1 MRSHLSIHPF
11 HPHERAAADG
21 TQPQQAAAAA
31 AMSRPTPAADAEEA
45 PPAPATPAPTS
56 DPSWS
61 RAARYVRTTMLSSS
75 ASRREPAAPSSA
87 TAKAADLTKANTFA
101 TPRDPSP
108 GAASAAAAAAN
119 AKEMQAKTS
128 ALAAAREAA
137 AAAIHHEGW
146 MVRYGRRKI
155 GRSFFHTRY
164 FVLESKLLAYYKK
177 KPKDS
182 MVPLKSLLIDG
193 NCRVEDRGLKTHHG
207 QMIYVLCVYNKKEKE
222 HQITMGAYDIEDALA
237 WKKKIEQIID
247 QQDSMADKNRKAFA
261 SMDFDTE
268 LGGQF
273 AFSDHDSA
281 AEEEEERPILTR
293 RTTIGNGPPESIRDW
308 TNEPDIGSNQ
318 NEPSQFSSKKNWR
331 LLRCQNGL
339 RIFEELLE
347 VDYLARSCSRAMR
360 AVGVVEATCEAIF
373 GLVMSMDVTRYEWD
387 CSFRYGSLV
396 EEVDGHTAIIYH
408 KLQLHWCPMLV
419 WPRDLCYVRYWRRN
433 DDGSYVV
440 LFRSVDHPNCG
451 RQRGYVRAF
460 IESGGFKITPLKCR
474 NGRPRTQVQHLMQID
489 LKGWLLNYSAS
500 FQYHT
505 LLQIQNCV
513 AGLREYFSQTD
524 ECHIAPRIPVM
535 EKMFDPSADQ
545 KNPQPRAIDK
555 IKPLDKDQKDGRN
568 MSIIEEESD
577 EDDDYQVPEANIED
591 DSNKSDNDAKPEEPL
606 EKIDLSCFSGVLHRD
621 PDEKTRNC
629 WTVPDSTLFKVR
641 SKNFPTDKSKI
652 PAASYL
658 MELAAIDWFKDTKR
672 MDNVGRQ
679 KGCVAQLAAE
689 KGMHTFVA
697 NIQIPGST
705 HYSIVMYFVTNTMK
719 KGSLLQRF
727 FDGDDEFR
735 NSRLKLIPAVPKGSW
750 IVRQSVGST
759 PCLLGKAVDCSYIR
773 APGYLEVDVDIGS
786 SAVAN
791 GVLGLV
797 FGVVTTLVVDMAFLI
812 QANTYEELPEQ
823 VIGAARLAHVEPAA
837 AIVPDLDNT
846 NSDSKDSNN
855 DDNSNNNNSSSN
867 NNNATSSEDDSSKK
881 TN

>member
-1 MRSHLSIHPF
+1 M
-11 HPHERAAADG
+11 
-21 TQPQQAAAAA
+21 
-31 AMSRPTPAADAEEA
+31 
-45 PPAPATPAPTS
+45 
-56 DPSWS
+56 
-61 RAARYVRTTMLSSS
+61 MLSSS
-75 ASRREPAAPSSA
+75 ASRREVGGG
-87 TAKAADLTKANTFA
+87 
-101 TPRDPSP
+101 
-108 GAASAAAAAAN
+108 GAASSTKSGELSLSKVASVAIRESSGSGSGGISKSSELLSRAGT
-119 AKEMQAKTS
+119 M
-128 ALAAAREAA
+128 AAAREAA
-137 AAAIHHEGW
+137 AAAVHHEGW

-164 FVLESKLLAYYKK
+164 FVLDSRLLAYYKK
-177 KPKDS
+177 KPKDN

-207 QMIYVLCVYNKKEKE
+207 QMVYVLCVYNKKEKE
-222 HQITMGAYDIEDALA
+222 HQITRYISIYMTRFNSQMGAYDIEDALA
-237 WKKKIEQIID
+237 WKKNIELIID
-247 QQDSMADKNRKAFA
+247 QQQENMTSKNRKAFA

-273 AFSDHDSA
+273 IFSDHDSA
-281 AEEEEERPILTR
+281 AEDEEERPMLIR
-293 RTTIGNGPPESIRDW
+293 RTTIG
-308 TNEPDIGSNQ
+308 
-318 NEPSQFSSKKNWR
+318 
-331 LLRCQNGL
+331 NGL

-347 VDYLARSCSRAMR
+347 FDYLARSCSRAMR

-396 EEVDGHTAIIYH
+396 EEVDGHTAILYH

-440 LFRSVDHPNCG
+440 LFRSTEHPNCG
-451 RQRGYVRAF
+451 RQKGYVRAF
-460 IESGGFKITPLKCR
+460 IESGGFKISPLKCR

-489 LKGWLLNYSAS
+489 LRGWLLNYSPS
-500 FQYHT
+500 FQYHS

-524 ECHIAPRIPVM
+524 ETHITPRIPVM
-535 EKMFDPSADQ
+535 ENMVDTSAV
-545 KNPQPRAIDK
+545 
-555 IKPLDKDQKDGRN
+555 QKDDKKSTEEVDSKTKTPDRGQADSKN
-568 MSIIEEESD
+568 MGIIDEETD
-577 EDDDYQVPEANIED
+577 EDEDYQVPEANIEED
-591 DSNKSDNDAKPEEPL
+591 PNKDAKRADEPP
-606 EKIDLSCFSGVLHRD
+606 EKIDLSCFSGILRCD
-621 PDEKTRNC
+621 ADEKSRNC
-629 WTVPDSTLFKVR
+629 WTVPDSKLFKVR
-641 SKNFPTDKSKI
+641 SKNFPHDKSKI

-658 MELAAIDWFKDTKR
+658 MELAAIDWFKDSKR

-679 KGCVAQLAAE
+679 KGCVAQVAAE

-705 HYSIVMYFVTNTMK
+705 HYSLVMYFVTKSLK

-735 NSRLKLIPAVPKGSW
+735 NSRLKLIPSVPKGSW

-759 PCLLGKAVDCSYIR
+759 PCLLGKAVDCSYVR
-773 APGYLEVDVDIGS
+773 GAGYLEVDVDIGS

-837 AIVPDLDNT
+837 AIVPQDLTPPPPALAD
-846 NSDSKDSNN
+846 
-855 DDNSNNNNSSSN
+855 DDNAAAS
-867 NNNATSSEDDSSKK
+867 SSEDDHLSKK